1 MNGLGDARLT
11 LETNEPASSRAAP
24 VAGESRWRLFWR
36 RLGTRRALLR
46 LTDAQLR
53 DIGLTRVEANHEAL
67 RPFWTLW
74 RPGISTRSPD

>member
-1 MNGLGDARLT
+1 MSGLGDARLT
-11 LETNEPASSRAAP
+11 LQTNEPASSRPAP
-24 VAGESRWRLFWR
+24 VAGESRWLLFWR

-67 RPFWTLW
+67 RPIWTLW
-74 RPGISTRSPD
+74 KPRISTRRLD

>member
-11 LETNEPASSRAAP
+11 LETNEPASSRP
-24 VAGESRWRLFWR
+24 VPVGGESRWLLFWR
-36 RLGTRRALLR
+36 RLDTRRALLR

-74 RPGISTRSPD
+74 KP

>member
-11 LETNEPASSRAAP
+11 LETNEPASSRPAP
-24 VAGESRWRLFWR
+24 VADESRWLLFWR

-53 DIGLTRVEANHEAL
+53 DIGLTQAEANREAL

-74 RPGISTRSPD
+74 KP